1 MEQDRQD
8 RNEHSAEP
16 GKQEREEPGELFDL
30 GPPEREEEVRSRPTW
45 RGLLI
50 AVIAAVILSVGA
62 TLLLG
67 GSYGFTREGARQGCG
82 PGSECCPP
90 ADSRPAGG

>member
-1 MEQDRQD
+1 ME
-8 RNEHSAEP
+8 
-16 GKQEREEPGELFDL
+16 QEREEEYRS
-30 GPPEREEEVRSRPTW
+30 GPSW

-50 AVIAAVILSVGA
+50 AVIAAVVLSVGA

-67 GSYGFTREGARQGCG
+67 GGYGFTRGGAQLGCG

-90 ADSRPAGG
+90 GDSRPGGG

>member
-1 MEQDRQD
+1 MERNHPEDRKD
-8 RNEHSAEP
+8 GVKRDASDPE
-16 GKQEREEPGELFDL
+16 DL
-30 GPPEREEEVRSRPTW
+30 SGLVPPEREEDPLSRPTW

-50 AVIAAVILSVGA
+50 AVIAAVVLSVGA

-82 PGSECCPP
+82 SVSECCPP